1 MSKIIEFLLGSIL
14 ITIFTIALMLFS
26 ALHYV
31 FKAGG
36 VIDCEWHGSARTWVD
51 LNGDGFVNNDEPPL
65 GDVNI
70 RIDDVKNGRVNIG
83 WAAVTNKD
91 GDVPLNV
98 PMPGCPEV
106 AFEVYVAETPVGYHL
121 TTESRIEVHR
131 GILKSLDSNRVYY
144 FGFIPESRIP

>member
-36 VIDCEWHGSARTWVD
+36 IIDCEWHASARTWID
-51 LNGDGFVNNDEPPL
+51 LNGDGFVNNDEPAL
-65 GDVNI
+65 GDVKI
-70 RIDDVKNGRVNIG
+70 LVDDVKNQRLNIS
-83 WAAVTNKD
+83 WPAVTNKY

-98 PMPGCPEV
+98 PMPGCPDV
-106 AFEVYVAETPVGYHL
+106 DLEVYVADIPKGYHL
-121 TTESRIEVHR
+121 TTEPRIEVDR
-131 GILKSLDSNRVYY
+131 GLWERLDSNLVYY
-144 FGFIPESRIP
+144 FGFIPEQ